1 MPGGTGAQVSTIEPT
16 TEHEVEIQEL
26 DRVTVRFA
34 GDSGDGMQVTGNQFS
49 QSTAVFGN
57 DLSTLPDYPAEIRAP
72 AGSLPG
78 VSGFQIS
85 FSSSPIYTPG
95 DAPDVLVAMN
105 PAALKR
111 NIGDLVPGGAV
122 IVNADAFTPN
132 NLAKAGYANSP
143 LTDGSLKAYNVHEIP
158 VTTLNARA
166 LEGLEMTPKQVDL
179 TKNFFALGVMFW
191 LFERSM
197 EPTLHWLEE
206 KYAKRPVFIE
216 ANKRALM
223 AGYAFG
229 ETTEIFHTHY
239 RVAPAK
245 LAPGT
250 YRNITGNEA
259 TALGFLAASQL
270 AERNLFYSS
279 YPITPASEILQQL
292 AEYKNFGVKT
302 FQAEDEIAAI
312 GAAIGASY
320 GGGLGLTGT
329 SGPGMALKSEMVGL
343 AVITELP
350 LVIVNVQ
357 RAGPS
362 TGMPTKTEQS
372 DLFQAV
378 FGRNG
383 DAPVPVVAPA
393 SPGECFAYAIEAWR
407 LAIRH
412 MTPVIYLS
420 DAFLGTGSEPWRIPE
435 MSELPDL
442 RVPNHAEAEGWYP
455 YIRDPGTLARP
466 WVVPGTPGLEHRI
479 GGLEKLDV
487 LGTVSYDPD
496 NHHRMSLNRAEKV
509 ARIANDIPPLE
520 VFGPPE
526 GDLLI
531 LGWGSSFGA
540 IRSAVERLQG
550 RGKSIAHA
558 HLRHLNPFPT
568 NTGDVVRA
576 YRKVLVPE
584 VNMGQLLF
592 IIRGTYLV
600 DAIGFN
606 LVRGKPFQIS
616 EIQIKAEQLLGDL

>member
-1 MPGGTGAQVSTIEPT
+1 
-16 TEHEVEIQEL
+16 
-26 DRVTVRFA
+26 
-34 GDSGDGMQVTGNQFS
+34 
-49 QSTAVFGN
+49 
-57 DLSTLPDYPAEIRAP
+57 
-72 AGSLPG
+72 
-78 VSGFQIS
+78 
-85 FSSSPIYTPG
+85 
-95 DAPDVLVAMN
+95 
-105 PAALKR
+105 
-111 NIGDLVPGGAV
+111 
-122 IVNADAFTPN
+122 
-132 NLAKAGYANSP
+132 
-143 LTDGSLKAYNVHEIP
+143 
-158 VTTLNARA
+158 
-166 LEGLEMTPKQVDL
+166 
-179 TKNFFALGVMFW
+179 
-191 LFERSM
+191 
-197 EPTLHWLEE
+197 
-206 KYAKRPVFIE
+206 
-216 ANKRALM
+216 
-223 AGYAFG
+223 
-229 ETTEIFHTHY
+229 
-239 RVAPAK
+239 
-245 LAPGT
+245 
-250 YRNITGNEA
+250 
-259 TALGFLAASQL
+259 
-270 AERNLFYSS
+270 
-279 YPITPASEILQQL
+279 
-292 AEYKNFGVKT
+292 
-302 FQAEDEIAAI
+302 
-312 GAAIGASY
+312 
-320 GGGLGLTGT
+320 
-329 SGPGMALKSEMVGL
+329 MALKSEMVGL

-455 YIRDPGTLARP
+455 YIRDPETLARP

-616 EIQIKAEQLLGDL
+616 EIQMKAEQLLGDL

>member
-1 MPGGTGAQVSTIEPT
+1 
-16 TEHEVEIQEL
+16 
-26 DRVTVRFA
+26 
-34 GDSGDGMQVTGNQFS
+34 
-49 QSTAVFGN
+49 
-57 DLSTLPDYPAEIRAP
+57 
-72 AGSLPG
+72 
-78 VSGFQIS
+78 
-85 FSSSPIYTPG
+85 
-95 DAPDVLVAMN
+95 
-105 PAALKR
+105 
-111 NIGDLVPGGAV
+111 
-122 IVNADAFTPN
+122 
-132 NLAKAGYANSP
+132 
-143 LTDGSLKAYNVHEIP
+143 
-158 VTTLNARA
+158 
-166 LEGLEMTPKQVDL
+166 
-179 TKNFFALGVMFW
+179 
-191 LFERSM
+191 
-197 EPTLHWLEE
+197 
-206 KYAKRPVFIE
+206 
-216 ANKRALM
+216 
-223 AGYAFG
+223 
-229 ETTEIFHTHY
+229 
-239 RVAPAK
+239 
-245 LAPGT
+245 
-250 YRNITGNEA
+250 
-259 TALGFLAASQL
+259 
-270 AERNLFYSS
+270 
-279 YPITPASEILQQL
+279 
-292 AEYKNFGVKT
+292 
-302 FQAEDEIAAI
+302 
-312 GAAIGASY
+312 
-320 GGGLGLTGT
+320 
-329 SGPGMALKSEMVGL
+329 
-343 AVITELP
+343 
-350 LVIVNVQ
+350 
-357 RAGPS
+357 
-362 TGMPTKTEQS
+362 MPTKTEQS

-442 RVPNHAEAEGWYP
+442 RAPNHAEAEGWYP
-455 YIRDPGTLARP
+455 YIRDPETLARP

-479 GGLEKLDV
+479 GGLEKLDI

-531 LGWGSSFGA
+531 LGWGSSYGA

-558 HLRHLNPFPT
+558 HLRHLNPFPR
-568 NTGDVVRA
+568 NTGDVVRS

-592 IIRGTYLV
+592 LIRGTYLV